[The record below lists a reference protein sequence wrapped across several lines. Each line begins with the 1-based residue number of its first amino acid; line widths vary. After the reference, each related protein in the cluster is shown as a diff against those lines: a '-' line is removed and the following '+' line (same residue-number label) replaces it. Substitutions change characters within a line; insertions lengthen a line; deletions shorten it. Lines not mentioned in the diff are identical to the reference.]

1 VSLVEISDVS
11 VAKLKDGYQPLTQQE
26 VENLFRIIQRA
37 KEAQEKIQSNNSKK
51 KKELLRL
58 IEEGN
63 KAKERIILGHLPLV
77 VWVAKQFAF
86 VEQMRFFSFEFSDLF
101 QEGLVGLLKAMNK
114 YDYRK
119 GFHFSTYAVWWIRQ
133 SIIRSIDNNARL
145 IRLPVAKA
153 QLMYKI
159 LKAQNF
165 EDTKKIAQKFGL
177 SEEEVKFLLEKSKIV
192 KSLDEPLTEDRK
204 RKRIDFLQDPKSEA
218 ELECLLNR
226 LEIESLLALV
236 SPFEAKI
243 IRERFGLGT
252 KKKTLIEVGEDLDLG
267 RESVRQL
274 EGKILEKIRKKV
286 KERKVDY
293 WPAL

>member
-1 VSLVEISDVS
+1 
-11 VAKLKDGYQPLTQQE
+11 
-26 VENLFRIIQRA
+26 
-37 KEAQEKIQSNNSKK
+37 
-51 KKELLRL
+51 
-58 IEEGN
+58 
-63 KAKERIILGHLPLV
+63 V